1 MRAFLTLG
9 VLVALTVAASA
20 QAPAPSGPA
29 TTPLPRPSAASPAA
43 PAAGQALIDINAA
56 SKDEL
61 KQLAGIGDARADAI
75 IKGRPYRGK
84 DELTQKNI
92 IPDGVYGGI
101 KDRIIARQAR

>member
-1 MRAFLTLG
+1 MRAVPTLAFLI
-9 VLVALTVAASA
+9 ALTAAATA

-29 TTPLPRPSAASPAA
+29 VAPRA
-43 PAAGQALIDINAA
+43 PAASTPPPAGEQALIDINAA

-61 KQLAGIGDARADAI
+61 KALAGIGDARAEAI

-84 DELTQKNI
+84 DELAQKNI
-92 IPDGVYGGI
+92 IPDGVYAGI